1 MQRKEKFF
9 WWKNRKTHGRTRQE
23 RWAESLVCRRFLR
36 EIKRRSQIFFKENGR
51 RGGTSKQGKEKS
63 EKNFCNFLWG
73 EQNFLREERGGSE
86 LKKKKSQKKKEAK
99 KRQRTES

>member
-1 MQRKEKFF
+1 M
-9 WWKNRKTHGRTRQE
+9 
-23 RWAESLVCRRFLR
+23 
-36 EIKRRSQIFFKENGR
+36 ENNTKAKLLAL
-51 RGGTSKQGKEKS
+51 GGEEENS

-86 LKKKKSQKKKEAK
+86 LKKNHRKKKEAK